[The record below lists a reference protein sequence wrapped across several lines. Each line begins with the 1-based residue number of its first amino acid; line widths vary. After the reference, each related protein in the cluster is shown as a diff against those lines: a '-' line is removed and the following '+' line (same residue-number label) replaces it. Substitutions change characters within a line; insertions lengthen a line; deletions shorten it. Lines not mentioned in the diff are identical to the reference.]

1 MPRLVRKSKSKSKKK
16 ILKSAR
22 RKSLRTKSHKRK
34 TMRHR
39 SRRKKHDGGVEDEEY
54 LWVFSYND
62 PRYPDW
68 ASSDWDRTKPEFNPG
83 MYTWNGISYLISVKS
98 HNKPVDTI
106 YNYLVS
112 KEYIQD
118 SKLSEE
124 QIKNII
130 TRNTERKGSLYA
142 QIINHDSFDSET
154 VLEN

>member
-1 MPRLVRKSKSKSKKK
+1 MPRLVRKSKSKKK

-22 RKSLRTKSHKRK
+22 RKSLRSKSHKRK
-34 TMRHR
+34 TMRYK
-39 SRRKKHDGGVEDEEY
+39 SHDGGVEDEEY